1 MISRLRAGIAA
12 IVLGLCGSHAFAQ
25 TPTVRL
31 VLDFAIQGQQSPFV
45 LAADG
50 GYFARAGVNVQIDR
64 GYGSADAVAKVVS
77 GAYDMAFADIGALI
91 QVNAKKVGPHVVNVF
106 QVYDVAPMLVLS
118 LKKANIRTPADLA
131 GKRLAS
137 PPGAS
142 SRVMFPLFAAANG
155 LDPSSV
161 SWLDV
166 TPQLREMMLVRGQT
180 DATTALVTDLAGL
193 ERLGIAEGDLNLM
206 RYRDFGVA
214 LYGHCILTTS
224 DFAVKNPDTVK
235 RVVKGF
241 AEALKAAIAEP
252 AVAIAAIKKREPLI
266 DDKVERGRLELVIDN
281 AVVTDHVKHD
291 GLGAVDPER
300 MKQTIEMVAKSFN
313 IPAADVSS
321 TYSPDYLPPRAE
333 LSLPQT
339 QRR

>member
-1 MISRLRAGIAA
+1 MRVGIAA
-12 IVLGLCGSHAFAQ
+12 LLLGFSNAHAVAQ
-25 TPTVRL
+25 TSTVRL

-50 GYFARAGVNVQIDR
+50 GYFARVGVNVRIDR

-91 QVNAKKVGPHVVNVF
+91 QVNAKQVGPHVINVF

-118 LKKANIRTPADLA
+118 LKKSNIRTPADLA

-142 SRVMFPLFAAANG
+142 SRVMFPLFATANG

-161 SWLDV
+161 SWVDV
-166 TPQLREMMLVRGQT
+166 TPQLREMLLVRGQT

-193 ERLGIAEGDLNLM
+193 EHLGIAEGDLNLM

-224 DFAVKNPDTVK
+224 DFASRNPDAIK

-241 AEALKAAIAEP
+241 AEALKAAITDP
-252 AVAIAAIKKREPLI
+252 AIAIAAIKKREPLI
-266 DDKVERGRLELVIDN
+266 DEKVERGRLDLVIDN
-281 AVVTDHVKHD
+281 AIVTDRVKRD
-291 GLGAVDPER
+291 GLSAVDPER
-300 MKQTIEMVAKSFN
+300 MRRTIEMVAKSFN
-313 IPAADVSS
+313 LPVPEIASVYTS
-321 TYSPDYLPPRAE
+321 DYLPPRAE
-333 LSLPQT
+333 LRLP
-339 QRR
+339 

>member
-1 MISRLRAGIAA
+1 MISPLVRVGIAA
-12 IVLGLCGSHAFAQ
+12 LLLGFSNAHAVAQ
-25 TPTVRL
+25 TSTVRL

-50 GYFARAGVNVQIDR
+50 GYFARAGVNVRIDR

-91 QVNAKKVGPHVVNVF
+91 QVNAKQVGPHVINVF

-118 LKKANIRTPADLA
+118 LKKSNIKTPADLA

-142 SRVMFPLFAAANG
+142 SRVMFPLFATANG

-161 SWLDV
+161 SWVDV
-166 TPQLREMMLVRGQT
+166 TPQLREMLLVRGQT

-193 ERLGIAEGDLNLM
+193 EHLGIAEGDLNLM

-224 DFAVKNPDTVK
+224 DFASRNPDAIK

-241 AEALKAAIAEP
+241 AEALKAAITDP
-252 AVAIAAIKKREPLI
+252 AIAIAAIKKREPLI
-266 DDKVERGRLELVIDN
+266 DEKVERGRLDLVIDN
-281 AVVTDHVKHD
+281 AIVTDRVKRD
-291 GLGAVDPER
+291 GLSAVDPER
-300 MKQTIEMVAKSFN
+300 MRRTIEMVAKSFN
-313 IPAADVSS
+313 LPVPEIASVYTS
-321 TYSPDYLPPRAE
+321 DYLPPRAE
-333 LSLPQT
+333 LRLP
-339 QRR
+339 

>member
-1 MISRLRAGIAA
+1 MISPLVRVGVAA
-12 IVLGLCGSHAFAQ
+12 LLLGFFGSHASAQ

-50 GYFARAGVNVQIDR
+50 GYFARAGVNVRIDR

-91 QVNAKKVGPHVVNVF
+91 QVNAKQVGPHVVNVF

-118 LKKANIRTPADLA
+118 LKKSNIKTPADLA

-137 PPGAS
+137 SPGAS

-166 TPQLREMMLVRGQT
+166 TPQLREMLLVRGQT

-193 ERLGIAEGDLNLM
+193 EHLGIAEDDLNMM

-224 DFAVKNPDTVK
+224 EFAAKNPDAVK

-241 AEALKAAIAEP
+241 ADALKAAIADP
-252 AVAIAAIKKREPLI
+252 TVAIAAIKKREALI
-266 DDKVERGRLELVIDN
+266 DEKVERGRLDLVIDN
-281 AVVTDHVKHD
+281 AIVTDRVRRE
-291 GLGAVDPER
+291 GLSAVDPER
-300 MKQTIEMVAKSFN
+300 MRQTIEMVAKSFN
-313 IPAADVSS
+313 LPAPEMSS
-321 TYSPDYLPPRAE
+321 VYTPDYLPPRTE
-333 LSLPQT
+333 LRLP
-339 QRR
+339 

>member
-1 MISRLRAGIAA
+1 MISRPVGSA
-12 IVLGLCGSHAFAQ
+12 IVAVLLGVFGSHAFAQ

-50 GYFARAGVNVQIDR
+50 GYFARAGVNVRIDR

-91 QVNAKKVGPHVVNVF
+91 QVNAKHVGPHVVNVF
-106 QVYDVAPMLVLS
+106 QVYDVAPMLILS
-118 LKKANIRTPADLA
+118 LKKSNIGTPADLA

-193 ERLGIAEGDLNLM
+193 EHLGIAESDLNTM

-224 DFAVKNPDTVK
+224 DFAAKNPDTVK

-241 AEALKAAIAEP
+241 ADALKAAIADP
-252 AVAIAAIKKREPLI
+252 AIAIAAIKKREALI
-266 DDKVERGRLELVIDN
+266 DEKVERGRLQLVIAD
-281 AVVTDHVKHD
+281 AIVTDRVKRD

-313 IPAADVSS
+313 IAAPDISS
-321 TYSPDYLPPRAE
+321 EYSLDYLPPRAE
-333 LSLPQT
+333 LRLP
-339 QRR
+339 

>member
-1 MISRLRAGIAA
+1 MISGLVRTGIAA
-12 IVLGLCGSHAFAQ
+12 ILLGVCSSHAFAQ

-91 QVNAKKVGPHVVNVF
+91 QVNAKHVGPHVVNVF
-106 QVYDVAPMLVLS
+106 QVYDVAPLLILS
-118 LKKANIRTPADLA
+118 LKKSNIRTPADLA

-142 SRVMFPLFAAANG
+142 SRVMFPLFAAVNG

-193 ERLGIAEGDLNLM
+193 EHLGIAEGDLNMM

-224 DFAVKNPDTVK
+224 DFAAKNPDTVK

-241 AEALKAAIAEP
+241 VEALKAAIADP
-252 AVAIAAIKKREPLI
+252 GIAIAAIKKREPLV
-266 DDKVERGRLELVIDN
+266 DDKVERGRLELVIED
-281 AVVTDHVKHD
+281 AILTDRVKRD

-313 IPAADVSS
+313 IPVPDISS
-321 TYSPDYLPPRAE
+321 VYSPDYLPPREE
-333 LSLPQT
+333 LRLP
-339 QRR
+339 

>member
-1 MISRLRAGIAA
+1 MISRLISAGIAA
-12 IVLGLCGSHAFAQ
+12 VLLGVCGSHAVAQ

-50 GYFARAGVNVQIDR
+50 GYFARAGVNVLIDR

-91 QVNAKKVGPHVVNVF
+91 QVNGKQVGPHVVNVF

-118 LKKANIRTPADLA
+118 LKKSNIRTPADLA

-161 SWLDV
+161 NWLDV
-166 TPQLREMMLVRGQT
+166 TPQLREILLVRGQA

-193 ERLGIAEGDLNLM
+193 EHLGIAEGDLNMM

-224 DFAVKNPDTVK
+224 AFASKNPDTVR
-235 RVVKGF
+235 RVVKGL
-241 AEALKAAIAEP
+241 ADALKAAIADP
-252 AVAIAAIKKREPLI
+252 AMAIAAIKKREPLV
-266 DDKVERGRLELVIDN
+266 DEKVERGRLELVIDN
-281 AVVTDHVKHD
+281 AIVTDRVRHD
-291 GLGAVDPER
+291 GLSAVDPER
-300 MKQTIEMVAKSFN
+300 MKQTIAMVAKSFK
-313 IPAADVSS
+313 IPAPDISAV
-321 TYSPDYLPPRAE
+321 YSADYLPPRAE
-333 LSLPQT
+333 LRLP
-339 QRR
+339 

>member
-1 MISRLRAGIAA
+1 MISRVLGTGIAA
-12 IVLGLCGSHAFAQ
+12 ALLGVFGSHALAQ

-64 GYGSADAVAKVVS
+64 GYGSADAVTKLVS

-91 QVNAKKVGPHVVNVF
+91 QVNAKHVGPHVVNVF
-106 QVYDVAPMLVLS
+106 QVYDVAPMLILS
-118 LKKANIRTPADLA
+118 LKKSNIRTPGDLA
-131 GKRLAS
+131 GRRLAS

-166 TPQLREMMLVRGQT
+166 TPQPREMMLVRGQT

-193 ERLGIAEGDLNLM
+193 EHLGIAESDLDIM

-224 DFAVKNPDTVK
+224 DFAAKNPDTVR
-235 RVVKGF
+235 RVVKDF
-241 AEALKAAIAEP
+241 ADALKAAIADP

-266 DDKVERGRLELVIDN
+266 DEKVERGRLQLVIDD
-281 AVVTDHVKHD
+281 AIVTDRVKRD

-300 MKQTIEMVAKSFN
+300 MKQTIAMVAKSFN
-313 IPAADVSS
+313 IPAADTSS
-321 TYSPDYLPPRAE
+321 VYSPDYLPPRAE
-333 LSLPQT
+333 LRLP
-339 QRR
+339 

>member
-1 MISRLRAGIAA
+1 MISPLVRVGVAA
-12 IVLGLCGSHAFAQ
+12 LLLGFFGSHASAQ

-50 GYFARAGVNVQIDR
+50 GYFARAGVNVRIDR

-91 QVNAKKVGPHVVNVF
+91 QVNAKQVGPHVVNVF

-118 LKKANIRTPADLA
+118 LKKSNIKTPADLA

-166 TPQLREMMLVRGQT
+166 TPQLREMLLVRGQT

-193 ERLGIAEGDLNLM
+193 EHLGIAEDDLNMM

-224 DFAVKNPDTVK
+224 EFAAKNPDAVK

-241 AEALKAAIAEP
+241 ADALKAAIADP
-252 AVAIAAIKKREPLI
+252 TVAIAAIKKREALI
-266 DDKVERGRLELVIDN
+266 DEKVERGRLDLVIDN
-281 AVVTDHVKHD
+281 AIVTDRVRRE
-291 GLGAVDPER
+291 GLSAVDPER
-300 MKQTIEMVAKSFN
+300 MRRTIEMVAKSFN
-313 IPAADVSS
+313 LPAPEMSS
-321 TYSPDYLPPRAE
+321 VYTPDYLPPRTE
-333 LSLPQT
+333 LRLP
-339 QRR
+339 

>member
-1 MISRLRAGIAA
+1 MISRLLRAGLAA
-12 IVLGLCGSHAFAQ
+12 ILMIGALSHATAQ

-50 GYFARAGVNVQIDR
+50 GYFARAGVEVRIDR

-91 QVNAKKVGPHVVNVF
+91 QVNGKKVGPQVVDVF

-118 LKKANIRTPADLA
+118 LKKSNIRTPSDLA

-155 LDPSSV
+155 LDPSAV
-161 SWLDV
+161 NWLDV
-166 TPQLREMMLVRGQT
+166 TPQLREMLLVRGQT

-193 ERLGIAEGDLNLM
+193 ERLGIAENDLDIM

-224 DFAVKNPDTVK
+224 QFATKNPDAVR
-235 RVVKGF
+235 RVVRGF
-241 AEALKAAIAEP
+241 ADALKAAIADP
-252 AVAIAAIKKREPLI
+252 AAAIAAIKKREPLI
-266 DDKVERGRLELVIDN
+266 DEKVERGRLDLVIAN
-281 AVVTDHVKHD
+281 AIVTDRVRHD
-291 GLGAVDPER
+291 GLSAVDPDR
-300 MKQTIEMVAKSFN
+300 MKQTIEMVAKTFN
-313 IPAADVSS
+313 IPAADMS
-321 TYSPDYLPPRAE
+321 TIYTPDYLPPRE
-333 LSLPQT
+333 QLQLP
-339 QRR
+339 

>member
-1 MISRLRAGIAA
+1 MILRLVRAGIAT
-12 IVLGLCGSHAFAQ
+12 VLLGLSGGHAFAQ

-50 GYFARAGVNVQIDR
+50 GYFARAGVNVRIDR

-91 QVNAKKVGPHVVNVF
+91 QVNAKQVGPHVVNVF

-118 LKKANIRTPADLA
+118 LKKSNIRTPADLA

-155 LDPSSV
+155 LDPASV

-193 ERLGIAEGDLNLM
+193 EHLGITEGDLNMM

-224 DFAVKNPDTVK
+224 EFASKNPDTVR

-241 AEALKAAIAEP
+241 ADALKAAIADP

-281 AVVTDHVKHD
+281 AIVTDRVRGD
-291 GLGAVDPER
+291 GLSAVDPER
-300 MKQTIEMVAKSFN
+300 MKRTIEMVAKTFN
-313 IPAADVSS
+313 IPPPDISS
-321 TYSPDYLPPRAE
+321 VYSPDYLPPRTE
-333 LSLPQT
+333 LRLP
-339 QRR
+339 